1 MRFILSQCDNEK
13 FDLQKTL
20 LSVIMKCTL
29 CFLKWFRLKNSQLR
43 IFRMILPLISPSRET
58 RVASAPIP
66 CIFDLQVHQE
76 LGFLLFLVVALYLA
90 SH

>member
-29 CFLKWFRLKNSQLR
+29 SLKWFRLRNSQLR
-43 IFRMILPLISPSRET
+43 IFRMILPLILPSRET
-58 RVASAPIP
+58 RVVSAPIP
-66 CIFDLQVHQE
+66 CIFDLQVHLE
-76 LGFLLFLVVALYLA
+76 LGFLLFLAVALYLA

>member
-13 FDLQKTL
+13 FDLQKTR
-20 LSVIMKCTL
+20 LSV
-29 CFLKWFRLKNSQLR
+29 FRFKKLSAEK
-43 IFRMILPLISPSRET
+43 IFRMIILPLISPSRET
-58 RVASAPIP
+58 RVVSAPIP
-66 CIFDLQVHQE
+66 CIFDLQVHLV

>member
-29 CFLKWFRLKNSQLR
+29 FRLKNSQLR
-43 IFRMILPLISPSRET
+43 IFRMILPLILPSRET
-58 RVASAPIP
+58 RVVSAPIP
-66 CIFDLQVHQE
+66 CIFDLQVHLE

>member
-29 CFLKWFRLKNSQLR
+29 SFPTFNSPLS

>member
-13 FDLQKTL
+13 FDLQKTR
-20 LSVIMKCTL
+20 LSV
-29 CFLKWFRLKNSQLR
+29 FRFKKLSAEK
-43 IFRMILPLISPSRET
+43 IFRMIILPLISPSRET
-58 RVASAPIP
+58 RVVSAPIP
-66 CIFDLQVHQE
+66 CIFDLQVHLE